1 MGLTSA
7 LNTARFGIDYN
18 QKQIEVTAANIA
30 NADKVGYTA
39 KTVSVDVFF
48 DGQGNVSGIQSTQV
62 TRIIDERIQSAY
74 FGSLAET
81 NYATQIADYTGRL
94 DEIIGT
100 IDDGSSMTSLATEMS
115 NKLSALVNDPSSY
128 AAQQEVVSVA
138 EWFARELNSSYAE
151 INEMRQQADDGLAS
165 QADKLGDLLQSMEDI
180 DESLDEARAAGL
192 STADLLDERDRYI
205 EQLSGLLD
213 IKITDQGEGNLL
225 IRTANGQQLY
235 ANGKASTVAFNSTA
249 ALQPGKSGGTIAVTT
264 PGGTTFDLLEN
275 IDSGS
280 IGALAEIRDEILVEA
295 QAQLDTIAA
304 EISLAFSNVTVD
316 SAATTVGLESGYTLD
331 LSALRAGNTV
341 SLTYQDSAGATQ
353 EVTFVAVTDPTLL
366 PLSNSTTARSDDTV
380 YGIDISSG
388 TTANYVTQI
397 IAALAATNLNV
408 SDDGSGNLQ
417 VLGDTGTNTIVD
429 SLSADV
435 TVSGST
441 DQGLGLAIF
450 VDKTEGVNDFTDA
463 LEEGSQR
470 LGYAWGIAVNPALL
484 ADSTQLVTYQTTP
497 STNSPNDPA
506 RAQYLLSA
514 LTNDTVSFNPGAGI
528 GNASSPYEGTVMQ
541 YINQVTAYQG
551 NQAED
556 AQTYSNAR
564 ETVTTNFASRYEES
578 YSVDVD
584 AELAFLI
591 ELQNAYA
598 ASARV
603 MQTVNEL
610 YETLLNSI

>member
-30 NADKVGYTA
+30 NADQVGYTA
-39 KTVSVDVFF
+39 KQVSVDVFF
-48 DGQGNVSGIQSTQV
+48 DGQGNVSGIKSTQV
-62 TRIIDERIQSAY
+62 TRIIDERIQAAY

-81 NYATQIADYTGRL
+81 NYASQIADYTSRL
-94 DEIIGT
+94 DEVIGT

-138 EWFARELNSSYAE
+138 QGFARELNSSYAQ
-151 INEMRQQADDGLAS
+151 INEMRQQADDALEN
-165 QADKLGDLLQSMEDI
+165 QADTLGDLLQSMEDI
-180 DESLDEARAAGL
+180 DESLGEARAAGL

-213 IKITDQGEGNLL
+213 IKITDQGEDNLL

-235 ANGKASTVAFNSTA
+235 ANGKASTVAFNPTA
-249 ALQPGKSGGTIAVTT
+249 ALQPGEAGGTIAVTT
-264 PGGTTFDLLEN
+264 PGGTTFDLLQN

-280 IGALAEIRDEILVEA
+280 IGALAEIRDEILVQA
-295 QAQLDTIAA
+295 QTQLDTIAA
-304 EISLAFSNVTVD
+304 EVSLAFSNVTTD
-316 SAATTVGLESGYTLD
+316 STATTVGLESGYTLD
-331 LSALRAGNTV
+331 LSALQAGNTV
-341 SLTYQDSAGATQ
+341 SLTYQDTSGATQ

-366 PLSNSTTARSDDTV
+366 PLDNSTTARADDTV
-380 YGIDISSG
+380 YGIDISTG
-388 TTANYVTQI
+388 NTANYVTQI
-397 IAALAATNLNV
+397 IAALGATNLNV

-435 TVSGST
+435 TVTGST
-441 DQGLGLAIF
+441 DEGLGLAIF
-450 VDKTEGVNDFTDA
+450 VDASGGINQFTDA
-463 LEEGSQR
+463 LEDGGQR
-470 LGYAWGIAVNPALL
+470 VGYAWGITVNPALV
-484 ADSTQLVTYQTTP
+484 ADSSQLATYQTTP
-497 STNSPNDPA
+497 TTNSPNDPA
-506 RAQYLLSA
+506 RAQYLLNA
-514 LTNDTVSFNPGAGI
+514 LTNDTVAFDSGAGI
-528 GNASSPYEGTVMQ
+528 GSAPSPYEGTVMQ

-564 ETVTTNFASRYEES
+564 DTVTTNFASRYEES

-584 AELAFLI
+584 SELAFLI

-603 MQTVNEL
+603 MQTVNQL

>member
-18 QKQIEVTAANIA
+18 QKQIEITAANIA

-62 TRIIDERIQSAY
+62 TRIIDERIQAAY

-81 NYATQIADYTGRL
+81 NYAYQIADYTGRL

-100 IDDGSSMTSLATEMS
+100 IDDGSSMTSLATEIS
-115 NKLSALVNDPSSY
+115 NKLSAMVNDPSSY
-128 AAQQEVVSVA
+128 VAQQEVVSA
-138 EWFARELNSSYAE
+138 AQGFARELNSSYAQ
-151 INEMRQQADDGLAS
+151 INEMRQQADDALS
-165 QADKLGDLLQSMEDI
+165 QQADKLGDLLQSMEDI
-180 DESLDEARAAGL
+180 DEALGEARAAGL

-205 EQLSGLLD
+205 EQLSGLVE

-235 ANGKASTVAFNSTA
+235 ANGKASTVAFNATA
-249 ALQPGKSGGTIAVTT
+249 ALQPGKAGGTIAVTT

-280 IGALAEIRDEILVEA
+280 IGALAELRDEILMEA
-295 QAQLDTIAA
+295 QTQLDTVAA
-304 EISLAFSNVTVD
+304 EVSLAFSNVTVD
-316 SAATTVGLESGYTLD
+316 STATTVGLDSGYTLD
-331 LSALRAGNTV
+331 LSALQAGNTV
-341 SLTYQDSAGATQ
+341 SLTYQDTAGDTH
-353 EVTFVAVTDPTLL
+353 EVTFIAVDDATLL
-366 PLSNSTTARSDDTV
+366 PLDNSATVRTDDTV

-388 TTANYVTQI
+388 NTADYVTQM
-397 IAALAATNLNV
+397 IAALGGTNLNV

-417 VLGDTGTNTIVD
+417 VLGDTGTNTVVD
-429 SLSADV
+429 SLTADV
-435 TVSGST
+435 TVTGST
-441 DQGLGLAIF
+441 DQGLGLALF
-450 VDKTEGVNDFTDA
+450 VDKTEGVRAFTDH
-463 LEEGSQR
+463 LEDGGQR
-470 LGYAWGIAVNPALL
+470 VGYAWGIAVNPEVV
-484 ADSTQLVTYQTTP
+484 ADSSQLVNYQTTP
-497 STNSPNDPA
+497 TTNSPKDPA
-506 RAQYLLSA
+506 RAQYLLNA
-514 LTNDTVSFNPGAGI
+514 LTNDKVAFDSGAGI
-528 GNASSPYEGTVMQ
+528 GNAASPYEGSVLQ

-556 AQTYSNAR
+556 AETYSNAR

-578 YSVDVD
+578 YAVDVD